1 MSTSN
6 GQQNETKRNTQA
18 IVSLVLGVTSVILA
32 LFNFAPGLC
41 STLGCVGAAAAVLA
55 FVAGVRGV
63 RAARELD
70 GVGRNLAIA
79 GMAAAG
85 LGFLVFI
92 MVMGAAALSG
102 MIQGMQVR

>member
-70 GVGRNLAIA
+70 GQGHNLAIA
-79 GMAAAG
+79 GMVAGG
-85 LGFLVFI
+85 LGLLIFVV
-92 MVMGAAALSG
+92 VMGSSVLSG
-102 MIQGMQVR
+102 MTEGMRMR